1 MAAPTGYRETG
12 FLYNGV
18 DFSIYPGY
26 QWNYRGFSDLQ
37 GGMQYTQQAP
47 YRQPEYNYHGW
58 RIFQYGPYRHPT
70 ATYREANQ
78 EYRGVG
84 LDFPEYRQTGLQY
97 RMSRNYFF
105 DQIVLGLEAALSAS
119 ATVGAAAEIPIVIE
133 PAGLTGTFTFTIP
146 ASDSG
151 GPTKFAVVGLP
162 GPDSSSMSASALLD
176 LYDPEQLIQ
185 KPIPHVILSI
195 TRPDD
200 VTLLVTAIG

>member
-1 MAAPTGYRETG
+1 MAAPTEYRESG
-12 FLYNGV
+12 FRYNGV
-18 DFSIYPGY
+18 DAAAYPGY

-47 YRQPEYNYHGW
+47 YRQPEYNYAGW

-78 EYRGVG
+78 EYRGIN
-84 LDFPEYRQTGLQY
+84 LDFPEYREPGLQY
-97 RMSRNYFF
+97 GMSRNYLYDF
-105 DQIVLGLEAALSAS
+105 IVLGLEAFLSGS

-133 PAGLTGTFTFTIP
+133 PAGLVGTFTFTIP

-151 GPTKFAVVGLP
+151 GPIKLGVVGLP

-176 LYDPEQLIQ
+176 LIDPEQLIQ
-185 KPIPHVILSI
+185 KPIPDVQLIVTS
-195 TRPDD
+195 PSG
-200 VTLLVTAIG
+200 VTLLVTTV

>member
-1 MAAPTGYRETG
+1 MAAPTEYRESG
-12 FLYNGV
+12 FRYNGV
-18 DFSIYPGY
+18 DAATYPGY

-47 YRQPEYNYHGW
+47 YRQPEYNYAGW
-58 RIFQYGPYRHPT
+58 RIFQWGTYRRTPG
-70 ATYREANQ
+70 TYREANQ
-78 EYRGVG
+78 EYRGVN

-133 PAGLTGTFTFTIP
+133 PAGLVGTFTFTIP

-151 GPTKFAVVGLP
+151 GPIKIGVVGLP

-176 LYDPEQLIQ
+176 LIDPEQLIQ
-185 KPIPHVILSI
+185 KPIPDVQLIVTS
-195 TRPDD
+195 PSG
-200 VTLLVTAIG
+200 VTLLVTTV

>member
-1 MAAPTGYRETG
+1 VAAPTEYRESG
-12 FLYNGV
+12 FRYNGV
-18 DFSIYPGY
+18 DAATYPGY

-47 YRQPEYNYHGW
+47 YRQPEYNYAGW
-58 RIFQYGPYRHPT
+58 RIFQWGTYRRTPG
-70 ATYREANQ
+70 TYREANQ
-78 EYRGVG
+78 EYRGVN

-133 PAGLTGTFTFTIP
+133 PAGLVGTFTFTIP

-151 GPTKFAVVGLP
+151 GPIKIGVVGLP

-176 LYDPEQLIQ
+176 LIDPEQLIQ
-185 KPIPHVILSI
+185 KPIPDVQLIVTS
-195 TRPDD
+195 PSG
-200 VTLLVTAIG
+200 VTLLVTTV

>member
-1 MAAPTGYRETG
+1 MAAPTEYRESG
-12 FLYNGV
+12 FRYNGV
-18 DFSIYPGY
+18 DFSVYPGY
-26 QWNYRGFSDLQ
+26 QWNYRGFSDVQ

-58 RIFQYGPYRHPT
+58 RIFQWGTYRRTPG
-70 ATYREANQ
+70 TYREANQ

-119 ATVGAAAEIPIVIE
+119 ATIGAAAEIPVVIE
-133 PAGLTGTFTFTIP
+133 PAGLVGTFTFTIP

-151 GPTKFAVVGLP
+151 GPIKFGVVGLP
-162 GPDSSSMSASALLD
+162 GPDSSSMSVSALLD

-185 KPIPHVILSI
+185 KPIPDIQLIVTS
-195 TRPDD
+195 PSG
-200 VTLLVTAIG
+200 VTLLVTTV

>member
-1 MAAPTGYRETG
+1 MAAPTGYRESG

-18 DFSIYPGY
+18 DFSVYPGY
-26 QWNYRGFSDLQ
+26 QWNYRGFSDKQ

-47 YRQPEYNYHGW
+47 YRQPEYNYAGW

-78 EYRGVG
+78 EYRGIN
-84 LDFPEYRQTGLQY
+84 LDFPEYREPGLQY
-97 RMSRNYFF
+97 GMSRNYRYDF
-105 DQIVLGLEAALSAS
+105 IVLGLEAFLSGS
-119 ATVGAAAEIPIVIE
+119 ATIGAAAEIPIVIE

-151 GPTKFAVVGLP
+151 GPIKFGVIGLP

-176 LYDPEQLIQ
+176 LIDPEQLIQ
-185 KPIPHVILSI
+185 KPIPDVQLIVTS
-195 TRPDD
+195 PSG
-200 VTLLVTAIG
+200 VTLLVTTV

>member
-1 MAAPTGYRETG
+1 MAAPTGYRESG

-18 DFSIYPGY
+18 DAATYPGY

-47 YRQPEYNYHGW
+47 YRQSEYNYHGW

-78 EYRGVG
+78 EYRGIN

-133 PAGLTGTFTFTIP
+133 PAGLVGTFTFTIP

-185 KPIPHVILSI
+185 KPIPHVVISI

>member
-1 MAAPTGYRETG
+1 MAAPTGYRESG

-18 DFSIYPGY
+18 DAATYPGY

-47 YRQPEYNYHGW
+47 YRQPEYNYAGW
-58 RIFQYGPYRHPT
+58 RIFQWGTYRRTPG
-70 ATYREANQ
+70 TYREANQ

-119 ATVGAAAEIPIVIE
+119 ATIGAAAEIPIVIT
-133 PAGLTGTFTFTIP
+133 PDGMTGTFTFTIP

-151 GPTKFAVVGLP
+151 GPIKFGVVGLP
-162 GPDSSSMSASALLD
+162 GPDSSSMSVSSLLN
-176 LYDPEQLIQ
+176 LIDPEQLIQ
-185 KPIPHVILSI
+185 KPIPDVQLIVTS
-195 TRPDD
+195 PSG
-200 VTLLVTAIG
+200 VTLLVTTV

>member
-1 MAAPTGYRETG
+1 MAAPTGYRESG

-18 DFSIYPGY
+18 DFSVYPGY
-26 QWNYRGFSDLQ
+26 QWTYRGFSDKQ

-47 YRQPEYNYHGW
+47 YRQSEYNYHGW

-78 EYRGVG
+78 EYRGIN
-84 LDFPEYRQTGLQY
+84 LDFPEYRQPGLQY

-119 ATVGAAAEIPIVIE
+119 ATVGAAAEIPVVINQD
-133 PAGLTGTFTFTIP
+133 GLTGTFTFIIP

-151 GPTKFAVVGLP
+151 GPIKFGVVGLP

-176 LYDPEQLIQ
+176 LIDPEQLIQ
-185 KPIPHVILSI
+185 KPIPDVQLIVTS
-195 TRPDD
+195 PSG
-200 VTLLVTAIG
+200 VTLLVTTV

>member
-1 MAAPTGYRETG
+1 MAAPTGYRESG

-18 DFSIYPGY
+18 DFSVYPGY
-26 QWNYRGFSDLQ
+26 QWNYRGFSDKQ

-78 EYRGVG
+78 EYRGIN
-84 LDFPEYRQTGLQY
+84 LDFPEYRQPGLQY

-119 ATVGAAAEIPIVIE
+119 ATIGAAAEIPIVINQD
-133 PAGLTGTFTFTIP
+133 GLTGTFTFTIP

-151 GPTKFAVVGLP
+151 GPIKFGVVGLP
-162 GPDSSSMSASALLD
+162 GPDSSSMSVSSLLN
-176 LYDPEQLIQ
+176 LIDPEQLIQ
-185 KPIPHVILSI
+185 KPIPDVQLIVTS
-195 TRPDD
+195 PSG
-200 VTLLVTAIG
+200 VTLLVTTV

>member
-1 MAAPTGYRETG
+1 MAAPTEYRESG
-12 FLYNGV
+12 FRYNGV

-58 RIFQYGPYRHPT
+58 RIFQWGTYRRTPG
-70 ATYREANQ
+70 TYREANQ

-151 GPTKFAVVGLP
+151 GPIKFGVVGLP

-176 LYDPEQLIQ
+176 LIDPEQLIQ
-185 KPIPHVILSI
+185 KPIPDVQLIVTS
-195 TRPDD
+195 PSG
-200 VTLLVTAIG
+200 VTLLVTTV